1 MKIIYLYEEFM
12 RVPNNIEGQPIYI
25 FDQDLQKNYQISDKV
40 IEFRYF
46 LAEQAGATIYKGDTL
61 KVINEINQKNPIS
74 SIISKKTFIPEY
86 QNLFIQIQE
95 IYALDLLPDYF
106 LSTDKYLQPAKRFF
120 QYWNKIKKSLKY

>member
-12 RVPNNIEGQPIYI
+12 RVPNNVEGQPIYI
-25 FDQDLQKNYQISDKV
+25 FDQDLQKNYQISDKI

-86 QNLFIQIQE
+86 QNLFLQIQE

>member
-1 MKIIYLYEEFM
+1 MKIVYLYEEFM
-12 RVPNNIEGQPIYI
+12 RIPNNVEGQPIYI

-40 IEFRYF
+40 VKYRYF
-46 LAEQAGATIYKGDTL
+46 LAEQAGATIYKGNTL
-61 KVINEINQKNPIS
+61 RVINEINQKNPIS

-86 QNLFIQIQE
+86 QNLFLQIQE

>member
-12 RVPNNIEGQPIYI
+12 RIPNNVEGQPIYI
-25 FDQDLQKNYQISDKV
+25 FDQDLQKKYQISDKV

-86 QNLFIQIQE
+86 QNLFLQIQE
-95 IYALDLLPDYF
+95 IYILDLLPDYF

>member
-12 RVPNNIEGQPIYI
+12 RVPNNVKGQPIYI

-86 QNLFIQIQE
+86 QNLFLQIQE

>member
-12 RVPNNIEGQPIYI
+12 RVPNNVEGQPIYI

-86 QNLFIQIQE
+86 QNLFLQIQE

-106 LSTDKYLQPAKRFF
+106 LSTDKYLQPTKRFF

>member
-12 RVPNNIEGQPIYI
+12 RVPNNVEGQPIYI
-25 FDQDLQKNYQISDKV
+25 FDQKLQKNYQISDKV

-86 QNLFIQIQE
+86 QNLFLQIQE
-95 IYALDLLPDYF
+95 IYTLDLLPDYF

>member
-12 RVPNNIEGQPIYI
+12 RVPNNVEGQPIYI

-86 QNLFIQIQE
+86 QNLFLQIQE
-95 IYALDLLPDYF
+95 IYTLDLLPDYF

>member
-12 RVPNNIEGQPIYI
+12 RVPNNVEGEPIYI

-40 IEFRYF
+40 VEYRYF
-46 LAEQAGATIYKGDTL
+46 LAEQAGATIYKGNTL
-61 KVINEINQKNPIS
+61 RVINEINQKNSIS

-86 QNLFIQIQE
+86 QKLFLQIQE

>member
-1 MKIIYLYEEFM
+1 M
-12 RVPNNIEGQPIYI
+12 RVPNNVEGQPIYI

-86 QNLFIQIQE
+86 QNLFLQIQE
-95 IYALDLLPDYF
+95 IYTLDLLPDCF

>member
-12 RVPNNIEGQPIYI
+12 RVPNNVEGQPIYI

-46 LAEQAGATIYKGDTL
+46 LAEKAGATIYKGDTL

-86 QNLFIQIQE
+86 QNLFLQIQE
-95 IYALDLLPDYF
+95 IYTLDLLPDYF

>member
-12 RVPNNIEGQPIYI
+12 RVPNNVEGQPIYI
-25 FDQDLQKNYQISDKV
+25 FDQNLQKNYQISDKV

-61 KVINEINQKNPIS
+61 KVINEINQKKPIS

-86 QNLFIQIQE
+86 QNLFLQIQE

>member
-1 MKIIYLYEEFM
+1 MKMIYLYEEFM
-12 RVPNNIEGQPIYI
+12 RVPNNVEGQPIYI
-25 FDQDLQKNYQISDKV
+25 FDQNLQKNYQISDKV

-46 LAEQAGATIYKGDTL
+46 LAEKAGATIYKGDTL

-86 QNLFIQIQE
+86 QNLFLQIQE
-95 IYALDLLPDYF
+95 IYTLDLLPDYF

>member
-12 RVPNNIEGQPIYI
+12 RVPNNVEGQPIYI

-86 QNLFIQIQE
+86 QNLFLQIQE

-120 QYWNKIKKSLKY
+120 QYWNKIKKNLKY

>member
-12 RVPNNIEGQPIYI
+12 RVPNNVEGQPIYI

-40 IEFRYF
+40 VEYRYF
-46 LAEQAGATIYKGDTL
+46 LAEQAGAIIYKGNTSR
-61 KVINEINQKNPIS
+61 VINEINQKNPIS

-86 QNLFIQIQE
+86 QNLFLQIQE

>member
-12 RVPNNIEGQPIYI
+12 RVPNNVEGQPIYI
-25 FDQDLQKNYQISDKV
+25 FDQNIQKNYQISDKV

-86 QNLFIQIQE
+86 QNLFLQIQE
-95 IYALDLLPDYF
+95 IYTLDLLPDYF

>member
-86 QNLFIQIQE
+86 QNLFLQIQE

>member
-1 MKIIYLYEEFM
+1 M
-12 RVPNNIEGQPIYI
+12 RVPNNVEGQPIYI

-40 IEFRYF
+40 VKYRYF
-46 LAEQAGATIYKGDTL
+46 LAEQAGATIYKGNTL
-61 KVINEINQKNPIS
+61 KVINEINQKKPIS

-86 QNLFIQIQE
+86 QNLFLQIQE

>member
-12 RVPNNIEGQPIYI
+12 RVPNNVEGQPIYI

-40 IEFRYF
+40 VEYRYF
-46 LAEQAGATIYKGDTL
+46 LAEQAGATIYKGNTL
-61 KVINEINQKNPIS
+61 KVINEINQKKPIS

-86 QNLFIQIQE
+86 QNLFLQIQE

>member
-12 RVPNNIEGQPIYI
+12 RVPNNVEGQPIYI

-40 IEFRYF
+40 LEYRYF
-46 LAEQAGATIYKGDTL
+46 LAEQAGATIYKGNTL
-61 KVINEINQKNPIS
+61 RVINEINQKNPIS

-86 QNLFIQIQE
+86 QNLFLQIQE

>member
-12 RVPNNIEGQPIYI
+12 RVPNNVEGQPIYI
-25 FDQDLQKNYQISDKV
+25 FDQNLQKNYQISDKV
-40 IEFRYF
+40 VEYRYF
-46 LAEQAGATIYKGDTL
+46 LAEQAGATIYKGNTL
-61 KVINEINQKNPIS
+61 RVINEINQKNPIS

-86 QNLFIQIQE
+86 QNLFLQIQE

>member
-1 MKIIYLYEEFM
+1 M
-12 RVPNNIEGQPIYI
+12 RVPNNVEGQPIYI
-25 FDQDLQKNYQISDKV
+25 FDQDLQQNYQISDKV
-40 IEFRYF
+40 VEFRYF

-61 KVINEINQKNPIS
+61 KVINEINQKNSIS

-86 QNLFIQIQE
+86 QNLFLQIQE
-95 IYALDLLPDYF
+95 IYTLDLLPDYF

>member
-12 RVPNNIEGQPIYI
+12 RVPNNVEGQPIYI

-40 IEFRYF
+40 LKYRYF
-46 LAEQAGATIYKGDTL
+46 LAEQAGATIYKGNTL
-61 KVINEINQKNPIS
+61 RVINEINQKNPIS

-86 QNLFIQIQE
+86 QNLFLQIQE

>member
-1 MKIIYLYEEFM
+1 MKIVYLYEEFM
-12 RVPNNIEGQPIYI
+12 RIPNNVEGQPIYI

-40 IEFRYF
+40 IKYRYF
-46 LAEQAGATIYKGDTL
+46 LAEQAGATIYKGNTL
-61 KVINEINQKNPIS
+61 RVINEINQKNPIS

-86 QNLFIQIQE
+86 QNLFLQIQE

>member
-12 RVPNNIEGQPIYI
+12 RVPNNVEGQPIYI

-86 QNLFIQIQE
+86 QNLFLQIQE